1 MVINSAPLVTM
12 VLAGPILGER
22 PHLKEAIGLLLALG
36 GVCLMILGGE
46 APEIMP
52 SRVPTFAAYLAL
64 ICNPLCIAA
73 GNISMRA
80 MRKLHDNVV
89 STYMALS
96 IFVVFLPICLVS
108 GDNLALW
115 FNFSILDWICLLG
128 ISIGTIL
135 SQTLRFMALQ
145 VSTVT
150 SLQPY
155 TFLQPL

>member
-1 MVINSAPLVTM
+1 
-12 VLAGPILGER
+12 
-22 PHLKEAIGLLLALG
+22 
-36 GVCLMILGGE
+36 
-46 APEIMP
+46 
-52 SRVPTFAAYLAL
+52 
-64 ICNPLCIAA
+64 
-73 GNISMRA
+73 MRA

-155 TFLQPL
+155 TFLQPLQQFMTDILLFDAAFSGMQLTGMNMLIIVYIG